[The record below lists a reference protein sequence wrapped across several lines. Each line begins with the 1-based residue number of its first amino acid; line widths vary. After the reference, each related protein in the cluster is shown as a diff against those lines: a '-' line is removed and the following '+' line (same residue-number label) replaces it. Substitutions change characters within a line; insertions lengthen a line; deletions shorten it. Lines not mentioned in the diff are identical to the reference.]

1 MIFTTANGSY
11 IPPPKTWKGNATR
24 STIPA
29 WSRPYTNSTHFVSD
43 PNDPIILGP
52 QPSNGEGGVRGPN
65 PIKHWRKSTKPRK
78 VEGNS
83 GASYSIQDKP
93 GTSNTL
99 DDKDCCQS
107 KFQPNNSLWE
117 YIPDDNLDS
126 HDTNQTLQQ
135 TPNLNNPIVKAVKA
149 VNQGRKFCCNPEAN
163 RIRSAMNT
171 VPINPV
177 IRGNGQPTLYK
188 EYSFSTKEY
197 LKSKT
202 RSYEQ
207 NLSGTKIS
215 TAKYVG
221 GGSILEVNIGLLNS
235 IGNDDNW
242 VTLIYFNIFD
252 ESGNYSHTNMKNI
265 ASLIATYFKG
275 IDNNAHGFDKVHSA
289 QDFLNA
295 FDALEKK
302 AQIESVST
310 DVTHPFGDDSL
321 LEEINNVFFVVHE
334 SIKPLPYTQQNENM
348 YRNPLDCPPE
358 TCDGQGPAKGIVVK
372 PNNHQYF
379 QQGAVDSSSRIARL
393 KYNTVTKNANSFN
406 SAMGMAA
413 ANAGK
418 YRPDGNAP
426 YFIKSKY
433 QECIPFIRRNTQGF
447 TSCKRTNPSET
458 VRQSKTVDIVYS
470 RVTE

>member
-11 IPPPKTWKGNATR
+11 IPPPKTWKGNATK

-83 GASYSIQDKP
+83 GASYTIQDKP

-99 DDKDCCQS
+99 DDKCYCQS

-207 NLSGTKIS
+207 NLSGTKKNGSQYVDS
-215 TAKYVG
+215 TNG
-221 GGSILEVNIGLLNS
+221 MVN
-235 IGNDDNW
+235 
-242 VTLIYFNIFD
+242 
-252 ESGNYSHTNMKNI
+252 
-265 ASLIATYFKG
+265 
-275 IDNNAHGFDKVHSA
+275 
-289 QDFLNA
+289 
-295 FDALEKK
+295 
-302 AQIESVST
+302 
-310 DVTHPFGDDSL
+310 
-321 LEEINNVFFVVHE
+321 
-334 SIKPLPYTQQNENM
+334 PYTDDYQNM

-372 PNNHQYF
+372 PNNQQYF

-406 SAMGMAA
+406 NAMGMAA